1 MVKTIRNYL
10 SLVKFSHTVFALPFA
25 VIGFFLAYRQT
36 PQNVDVWLFVLVVL
50 CMVFARNAAMSFNR
64 LIDRRFDAS
73 NPRTQNREIPR
84 GIITSKATVMF
95 VTVNAI
101 LFVATTYFIN
111 RLVFFLSPVALAIV
125 LLYSYTKR
133 FTMLCHFVLGLG
145 LALAP
150 VGAYLSVTSRFE
162 LLPLL
167 YSIIVLFWVSGFD
180 IMYALQDEDFDK
192 RENLKSL
199 PAALGVKKS
208 LTVANLLHVVAGAV
222 VILIGAMYQFDAWYW
237 VGAALFI
244 ALLIYQHLIVKPTDI
259 SRVNMAFATTNGLA
273 SVIFATF
280 NVISIFY

>member
-36 PQNVDVWLFVLVVL
+36 PQNVDVWLFVLVLL
-50 CMVFARNAAMSFNR
+50 CMVFARNASMSFNR
-64 LIDRRFDAS
+64 LVDRRFDAI

-84 GIITSKATVMF
+84 GIITSRATAVF
-95 VTVNAI
+95 VTVNVL
-101 LFVATTYFIN
+101 LFIATTYFIN
-111 RLVFFLSPVALAIV
+111 RTVFFLSPIALAIV

-133 FTMLCHFVLGLG
+133 FTMFCHFVLGLG

-150 VGAYLSVTSRFE
+150 IGAYLSVTPRFE

-167 YSIIVLFWVSGFD
+167 YSVIVLFWVSGFD

-192 RENLKSL
+192 QENLKSL

-208 LTVANLLHVVAGAV
+208 LLVANLLHFVAGV
-222 VILIGAMYQFDAWYW
+222 VVVLIGILYHSDVWYW

-273 SVIFATF
+273 SIIYATF
-280 NVISIFY
+280 NVISIFF

>member
-25 VIGFFLAYRQT
+25 VIGFFLVYRQT
-36 PQNVDVWLFVLVVL
+36 PQNVDVWLFVLVLL

-64 LIDRRFDAS
+64 LVDRRFDAI

-84 GIITSKATVMF
+84 GIITSRATAVF
-95 VTVNAI
+95 VTVNVL
-101 LFVATTYFIN
+101 LFIATTYFIN
-111 RLVFFLSPVALAIV
+111 RTVFFLSPIALAIV

-133 FTMLCHFVLGLG
+133 FTMFCHFVLGLG

-150 VGAYLSVTSRFE
+150 IGAYLSVTSRFE

-167 YSIIVLFWVSGFD
+167 YSVIVLFWVSGFD

-208 LTVANLLHVVAGAV
+208 LLVANLLHFVAGAV
-222 VILIGAMYQFDAWYW
+222 VVLIGILYHSDVWYW

-273 SVIFATF
+273 SIIYATF
-280 NVISIFY
+280 NVISIFF

>member
-25 VIGFFLAYRQT
+25 VIGFFLAYREL
-36 PQNVDVWLFVLVVL
+36 PQNVDVWLFVLVML

-64 LIDRRFDAS
+64 LVDRRFDAA

-84 GIITSKATVMF
+84 GIITSRATAMF
-95 VTVNAI
+95 VVVNAL
-101 LFVATTYFIN
+101 LFITTTYFIN
-111 RLVFFLSPVALAIV
+111 RMVFFLSPIALAIV

-133 FTMLCHFVLGLG
+133 FTMFCHFVLGLG

-150 VGAYLSVTSRFE
+150 IGAYLSVTSRFE

-167 YSIIVLFWVSGFD
+167 YSVIVLFWVSGFD

-192 RENLKSL
+192 KENLKSL
-199 PAALGVKKS
+199 PAALGVKRS
-208 LTVANLLHVVAGAV
+208 LMVANLLHFVAGATV
-222 VILIGAMYQFDAWYW
+222 VLIGVISSSDAWYW
-237 VGAALFI
+237 VGSALFI
-244 ALLIYQHLIVKPTDI
+244 ALLIYQHIIVKPTDI
-259 SRVNMAFATTNGLA
+259 SRVNLAFATTNGLA
-273 SVIFATF
+273 SIIYATF